1 MNSQAFKNQPSAF
14 EGWVEVVGMVLE
26 VKRLRTRSGRPFTG
40 LVVDRSGERFSVYG
54 PADLGAVIHP
64 GHLVEV
70 EGPQRQAGSVI
81 EVAMNRCQMVDTSSV
96 ESAVSLLPA
105 SVCPKSALPGLAAL
119 GELERRL
126 PFPLRGFLARVL
138 LDPRISRPFLRSRAS
153 VRHHHAVEGGLLMHS
168 TELLS
173 VIPAVSAALLP
184 DEPEAWAYA
193 SLGYLLHDVGK
204 VLTVGSEAF
213 PAQLRNLRHESEG
226 LWLMAPH
233 LGWLETQDFSA
244 AAVLRY
250 IFDFVATPAAERK
263 QAKYLVADMVVM
275 LDRLSA
281 GADRTRGFAD
291 LLPMAV
297 MGMAANDPCYRKG
310 HSHG

>member
-1 MNSQAFKNQPSAF
+1 
-14 EGWVEVVGMVLE
+14 MVLE

-40 LVVDRSGERFSVYG
+40 LVVDQCGERFSVYG
-54 PADLGAVIHP
+54 PAELGVVIQP
-64 GHLVEV
+64 GHLIEV
-70 EGPQRQAGSVI
+70 EGQLRLAGSVT
-81 EVAMNRCQMVDTSSV
+81 EVAVHRWQSLETSSV
-96 ESAVSLLPA
+96 DSAVSLLPA
-105 SVCPKSALPGLAAL
+105 SVCPESALPALVAL

-126 PFPLRGFLARVL
+126 PSSLRGFLSRVL
-138 LDPRISRPFLRSRAS
+138 LDPRISRPLLRSRAS

-173 VIPAVSAALLP
+173 VIPALSAALLP
-184 DEPEAWAYA
+184 DEPDAWAYA
-193 SLGYLLHDVGK
+193 SLGYLFHDIGK
-204 VLTVGSEAF
+204 VVTVGSEAF
-213 PAQLRNLRHESEG
+213 PALLRNLRHESEG
-226 LWLMAPH
+226 LWLLASH

-281 GADRTRGFAD
+281 GADRTRGLGD

-297 MGMAANDPCYRKG
+297 MDMAANDPCYRKG
-310 HSHG
+310 HSHDQP

>member
-1 MNSQAFKNQPSAF
+1 VNAQAFRNHPSAF
-14 EGWVEVVGMVLE
+14 DGWIEVVGMVLE

-40 LVVDRSGERFSVYG
+40 LVVDQAGERFTVYG
-54 PADLGAVIHP
+54 PADLGVDIQT
-64 GHLVEV
+64 GHLIEV
-70 EGPQRQAGSVI
+70 EGQLRPAGSVT
-81 EVAMNRCQMVDTSSV
+81 EVAVHRWQSLETSSV

-105 SVCPKSALPGLAAL
+105 SVCPETALPALSALGK
-119 GELERRL
+119 LERRL
-126 PFPLRGFLARVL
+126 PSPLRGFLSRVL

-153 VRHHHAVEGGLLMHS
+153 VRHHHSVEGGLLMHS
-168 TELLS
+168 TELLP
-173 VIPAVSAALLP
+173 VIPALSAALLP

-226 LWLMAPH
+226 LWLLAPH
-233 LGWLETQDFSA
+233 LGWLETQDYSA

-281 GADRTRGFAD
+281 GADRTRGLGD
-291 LLPMAV
+291 LLPMEV
-297 MGMAANDPCYRKG
+297 IGMAANDPCYREG
-310 HSHG
+310 ALT

>member
-1 MNSQAFKNQPSAF
+1 
-14 EGWVEVVGMVLE
+14 MVLE

-40 LVVDRSGERFSVYG
+40 LVVDQAGERFSVYG
-54 PADLGAVIHP
+54 PLDLGAGIHP
-64 GHLVEV
+64 GHLIEV
-70 EGPQRQAGSVI
+70 EGQLRQAGSVT
-81 EVAMNRCQMVDTSSV
+81 EVAVHRWQMVDTSSV

-105 SVCPKSALPGLAAL
+105 SVCPQSALPGLVAL

-126 PFPLRGFLARVL
+126 PFPLRGFLWRVL

-173 VIPAVSAALLP
+173 VIPALSAALLA
-184 DEPEAWAYA
+184 DESEAWAWAYA
-193 SLGYLLHDVGK
+193 SLGYLLHDIGK

-281 GADRTRGFAD
+281 GAARQRGLGD

-310 HSHG
+310 HSHDQP